1 MSAAGDAEL
10 LASGSLADPVIQAH
24 PNAFFRAMRHGDPV
38 HFDKKLGMW
47 LVSRYEDIVELL
59 RDPATFSDKLGF
71 EAIFTGGRFDEY
83 KKILQRDGGGYFP
96 SVIKDDPPAHTR
108 VRRLMEKAFTA
119 HRVASLEPRITA
131 VIVDLIEALAQKA
144 GAGEVVDGVQ
154 DFAIPLTIRVIC
166 EQLGVSQDHGSDI
179 QRWSAAATA
188 QISAMQDDAQMAAN
202 AAQMCALQNFIIA
215 EMRAREA
222 EPREDMISDIVHAT
236 LEDGSKLQFG
246 EAVSILVSLIIA
258 GNDTTATAIGN
269 LLYLLA
275 TRPEVLR
282 ALQESAADDRLLTR
296 FTEEL
301 LRIEPPV
308 RGLAKMTTREVRLG
322 GADLPSHAHLL
333 VLYASGN
340 DDETVFERPREFDLN
355 RGNLGKHVAFGQGVH
370 RCIGAALARVEIK
383 LAAREVVKR
392 LDNIRLAVP
401 AEDLRYLPTVA
412 THTISKLPLMLTRRA

>member
-1 MSAAGDAEL
+1 
-10 LASGSLADPVIQAH
+10 
-24 PNAFFRAMRHGDPV
+24 
-38 HFDKKLGMW
+38 
-47 LVSRYEDIVELL
+47 
-59 RDPATFSDKLGF
+59 
-71 EAIFTGGRFDEY
+71 
-83 KKILQRDGGGYFP
+83 
-96 SVIKDDPPAHTR
+96 

-131 VIVDLIEALAQKA
+131 VIVDLIEALAKK
-144 GAGEVVDGVQ
+144 GEAGEVVDGVQ
-154 DFAIPLTIRVIC
+154 EFAIPLTIRVIC
-166 EQLGVSQDHGSDI
+166 EQLGVSHAHAGDI

-188 QISAMQDDAQMAAN
+188 QISAMQDDAQMSAN

-236 LEDGSKLQFG
+236 LEDGGKLQFG

-282 ALQESAADDRLLTR
+282 TLQESVDDDRLLTR

-340 DDETVFERPREFDLN
+340 DDETVFERPRDFDLN

-401 AEDLRYLPTVA
+401 AEGLRYLPTVA
-412 THTISKLPLMLTRRA
+412 THTISRLPLTLTRRT